1 MDIDIET
8 ALSKCITVEEKAKKL
23 NSWYKKVQKTR
34 VNRSLYSRLVES
46 LTHETICNFKKD
58 VLQQEE

>member
-34 VNRSLYSRLVES
+34 INKALYSRLVES
-46 LTHETICNFKKD
+46 LTYETICNFKEEAF
-58 VLQQEE
+58 QQE